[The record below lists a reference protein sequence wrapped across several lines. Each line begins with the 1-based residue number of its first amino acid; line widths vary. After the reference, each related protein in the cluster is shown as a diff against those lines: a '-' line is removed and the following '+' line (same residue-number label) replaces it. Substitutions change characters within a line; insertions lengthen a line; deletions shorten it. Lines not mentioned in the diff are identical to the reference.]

1 MLLNFCCVT
10 HLYILNFIELTKTTE
25 YRLKRDFIS
34 LVRGEILV
42 KNESIN
48 LNQSSAGAIYF
59 LM

>member
-1 MLLNFCCVT
+1 MLLNFSCVT
-10 HLYILNFIELTKTTE
+10 HLYILNFLELTKTTE
-25 YRLKRDFIS
+25 CRLKRDFTS

-42 KNESIN
+42 ENESIN